1 MAQTTRSSR
10 TANPNTKPT
19 RTPTLILALT
29 LTLTL
34 ILTLTLTLTTDPD
47 PDPNQVC
54 PHSAVDSLMAASP
67 SRDKQCCVYAGL
79 RHEVLF
85 ERRAP
90 RERATADVV
99 AFVSSRLAAARGAR
113 PPSKL

>member
-10 TANPNTKPT
+10 TANPNPKPT